1 MRLDWQTTILA
12 PLLASEP
19 NHQVLNFAAEC
30 IEVLH
35 SAFAAGKAYPK
46 SQVLEA
52 EAAAS
57 CQAGGPRIMR
67 ELRRKFTLLHGDPPP
82 AFIGV
87 AFFELWSKARTE
99 FNFLNMPESKV
110 RHRPPSPPPRA
121 APPPPLQSLAL
132 PPRGE
137 L

>member
-67 ELRRKFTLLHGDPPP
+67 ELRRKFTLVL
-82 AFIGV
+82 
-87 AFFELWSKARTE
+87 
-99 FNFLNMPESKV
+99 
-110 RHRPPSPPPRA
+110 
-121 APPPPLQSLAL
+121 APTLAL
-132 PPRGE
+132 APTPTNPKKSAAGKPFF
-137 L
+137 LFTA

>member
-1 MRLDWQTTILA
+1 MRLDWQTTIFA

-19 NHQVLNFAAEC
+19 NHQVLTFAAEC

-35 SAFAAGKAYPK
+35 EAFAAGKAYPK

-57 CQAGGPRIMR
+57 CQLGGPLVMR
-67 ELRRKFTLLHGDPPP
+67 ELRRKFTLLHDDPPP
-82 AFIGV
+82 ASIGV

-99 FNFLNMPESKV
+99 FNFLHGPESQDG
-110 RHRPPSPPPRA
+110 HRPRLSPCPF
-121 APPPPLQSLAL
+121 
-132 PPRGE
+132 
-137 L
+137 